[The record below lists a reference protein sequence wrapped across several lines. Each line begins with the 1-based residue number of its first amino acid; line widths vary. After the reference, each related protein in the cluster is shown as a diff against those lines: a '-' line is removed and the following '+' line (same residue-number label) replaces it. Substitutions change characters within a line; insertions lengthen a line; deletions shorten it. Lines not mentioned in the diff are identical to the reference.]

1 MAERKSSSV
10 LTAHVRG
17 AASVLGR
24 LPGAGTAGRVAEGAL
39 DKVGAVS
46 PRTRRLAVYTGAG
59 VLGAAGVVEWPVAVT
74 GAAVA
79 WLTQAWP
86 GNRERSGRTVDEAP
100 AGQPGGRPGRHG
112 HRRPGTEAAGVTAD
126 PDDEAVVWAATHAR
140 QPGEPGEPGHHK
152 APGPVRSVTPGGR
165 MGPTARSTRTTR

>member
-10 LTAHVRG
+10 LTAPVRG

-24 LPGAGTAGRVAEGAL
+24 LPGAGTVGRVAGGAL

-46 PRTRRLAVYTGAG
+46 PRSRRLAVYTGAG
-59 VLGAAGVVEWPVAVT
+59 VLGVAGVVEWPVAAT

-86 GNRERSGRTVDEAP
+86 KDRERSGGAMGDVP
-100 AGQPGGRPGRHG
+100 AGEPGRRSGRPR
-112 HRRPGTEAAGVTAD
+112 HRRPGEEAEGVTVD

-140 QPGEPGEPGHHK
+140 QPGEPGHHK
-152 APGPVRSVTPGGR
+152 APGPVRGTTQGGR
-165 MGPTARSTRTTR
+165 MGPTARPTRTTR